1 MKDTI
6 RDQIKALADKNGWLL
21 IIIGLA
27 AVGFSDIKM
36 TMTLLQWAV
45 FSLVIAGLVIVISRI
60 TFPQIKLSELMERVK
75 SGDHLQPW
83 WSSVCSCS
91 AACCSSAPP
100 CGPSDAAPV
109 VTGGRRS

>member
-1 MKDTI
+1 MKDTT

-75 SGDHLQPW
+75 SGDQP
-83 WSSVCSCS
+83 
-91 AACCSSAPP
+91 AALVVLGLLLF
-100 CGPSDAAPV
+100 CGLLFVGTAMWAK
-109 VTGGRRS
+109 

>member
-1 MKDTI
+1 VKDTI

-75 SGDHLQPW
+75 SGDQP
-83 WSSVCSCS
+83 
-91 AACCSSAPP
+91 AALVVLGLLLF
-100 CGPSDAAPV
+100 CGLLFVGTAMWAK
-109 VTGGRRS
+109 

>member
-1 MKDTI
+1 MKDTT

-60 TFPQIKLSELMERVK
+60 TFPQIKQSELMERVK
-75 SGDHLQPW
+75 SGDQP
-83 WSSVCSCS
+83 
-91 AACCSSAPP
+91 AALVVLGLLLF
-100 CGPSDAAPV
+100 CGLLFVGTAMWAK
-109 VTGGRRS
+109 

>member
-75 SGDHLQPW
+75 SGDQP
-83 WSSVCSCS
+83 
-91 AACCSSAPP
+91 AALVVLGLLLF
-100 CGPSDAAPV
+100 CGLLFVGTAMWAK
-109 VTGGRRS
+109 

>member
-36 TMTLLQWAV
+36 TMIYAHLAPDYL
-45 FSLVIAGLVIVISRI
+45 
-60 TFPQIKLSELMERVK
+60 
-75 SGDHLQPW
+75 GDEMDRLKF
-83 WSSVCSCS
+83 VG
-91 AACCSSAPP
+91 A
-100 CGPSDAAPV
+100 
-109 VTGGRRS
+109 